1 MVAVFRVCM
10 FVCAGASHS
19 LDAVNR
25 LNGDAAP
32 IWVQGHLE
40 DAETVGAGTISLKR
54 SLPSR
59 CRILSLNAEML
70 LTLPR
75 QARANIIL
83 NATES
88 NVLYTHVVYGTVRT
102 LQSVTMEDG
111 STRFETHH
119 VFPQTSLTSVPSLSW
134 QTIEQ

>member
-40 DAETVGAGTISLKR
+40 DAETVGAGTIYPAVAVFFSVSQR
-54 SLPSR
+54 G
-59 CRILSLNAEML
+59 
-70 LTLPR
+70 
-75 QARANIIL
+75 
-83 NATES
+83 NATDF
-88 NVLYTHVVYGTVRT
+88 TK
-102 LQSVTMEDG
+102 
-111 STRFETHH
+111 
-119 VFPQTSLTSVPSLSW
+119 TS
-134 QTIEQ
+134 

>member
-40 DAETVGAGTISLKR
+40 DAETVGAGTIY
-54 SLPSR
+54 PAVAVFF
-59 CRILSLNAEML
+59 LSLNAEML

-88 NVLYTHVVYGTVRT
+88 NVLYTYVVYGTVRT